1 MWKSLFIRS
10 NIHKLERGVPKMR
23 MVDLIEKKRDGKTL
37 TTEEVNFVIQ
47 GFTDGSVPD
56 YQMSAFAMAVF
67 LKGMTEKEYSDLTMA
82 MVNSG
87 DTIDL
92 SNIEG
97 IKVDKHSTGGVGD
110 TTTLVLGPLVA
121 SLDIPVAK
129 MSGRGLGHTGGTIDK
144 LEAVKG
150 FHVELTEEEFT
161 KQVNDIKL
169 AVIGQTGDLTPA
181 DKKLY
186 ALRDVTATVNSIP
199 LISSSIMSKKIAA
212 GADAIVLDVKTGA
225 GAFMKDIDD
234 ARDLAK
240 AMVKI
245 GNNVGRQTVAVI
257 SDMSQPLGFAI
268 GNALEV
274 KEAIDTLRGE
284 GPKDLEELCLV
295 LGSQMVVLAKK
306 AETLEE
312 ARAKLLENMKN
323 GKALEV
329 FKAFLVAQGGD
340 GSIVDDP
347 SKLPQAKYV
356 KEVVAEKDGYVSQI
370 VADAVGTAAMKLGA
384 GRATK
389 ESVIDLAVGL
399 MLNKKVGE
407 AVKKGDS
414 LVTVYSST
422 EDISEVE
429 KDLLEN
435 IKISSEKVEEPTLV
449 YDLIMEA

>member
-1 MWKSLFIRS
+1 
-10 NIHKLERGVPKMR
+10 MR

-37 TTEEVNFVIQ
+37 TTEEVNFVIK

-82 MVNSG
+82 MVHSG

-144 LEAVKG
+144 LEAVEG
-150 FHVELTEEEFT
+150 FHVELTEEEFM

-274 KEAIDTLRGE
+274 KEAIDTLKGE

-340 GSIVDDP
+340 GSVVDDP

-356 KEVVAEKDGYVSQI
+356 QEVVAKQDGYVSQI

-407 AVKKGDS
+407 AVKKGES

-435 IKISSEKVEEPTLV
+435 IKISTEKVEEPTLV